1 MKAFSFKFRKIKI
14 LSFLLIIKPK
24 SREHNTLNISKKMYI
39 IKLDQQSSFNN

>member
-1 MKAFSFKFRKIKI
+1 MNSFLLKFGKIKI